1 MEIRNCRTPVAR
13 GPTGEAASP
22 GFLKK
27 LPQANSP
34 VANST
39 SHGTSR
45 AKKLDGVSNSSA
57 APTAP
62 PARLMIARVRNFS
75 PPAPKTM
82 LRPTQPVVT
91 WPGNRAMVEA
101 MLAARA
107 SSPEK
112 ISAGRVTK
120 EPPPARAFCTP
131 AQSAT
136 ANSRSSVSMGPV

>member
-1 MEIRNCRTPVAR
+1 MVR

-22 GFLKK
+22 DFLKK
-27 LPQANSP
+27 LPQVNRA

-39 SHGTSR
+39 SQGTRR
-45 AKKLDGVSNSSA
+45 AKKVEGVSSSRP
-57 APTAP
+57 APTMP
-62 PARLMIARVRNFS
+62 PARLSTTRVRTFS
-75 PPAPKTM
+75 PPAPDSM

-107 SSPEK
+107 SRPEN
-112 ISAGRVTK
+112 IRAGRVTN

-131 AQSAT
+131 AHRAT
-136 ANSRSSVSMGPV
+136 ANSRSNVSMDSV